1 MKSLGQSVLLPST
14 ECAPGG
20 AFHAATQV
28 EAGVGL
34 ETQVEAGGG
43 AGDPETQVEVGKGEP
58 ETQVEAWGTGD

>member
-1 MKSLGQSVLLPST
+1 ML
-14 ECAPGG
+14 PGG

-43 AGDPETQVEVGKGEP
+43 AGDPETQVEVGKGEL
-58 ETQVEAWGTGD
+58 ETQVEAGGIWRLR